1 MNKSFTLIEIL
12 IVIAVVGAL
21 STFVLV
27 GTSSITNKASNVKS
41 ITFSDSLR
49 NSLLTNLYSE
59 WKFDEGSGSN
69 SYDSWGDKNLVLG
82 ATTGSEDSDPTWM
95 SQEEC
100 ISGTCLDFSKT
111 IGEYAYGTSN
121 LQLDLT
127 NGLTIEAFFKP
138 RTTTQNGSAIF
149 MAGQESPNYIEFALC
164 FWSTGGF
171 GFSLYDYDFGTYDY
185 NSYNTSNLNL
195 IGSWHHAVYTVNFSD
210 RNIVGY
216 LDSKILNPTYYST
229 LGEIS
234 EFDYPFTIGSYIE
247 KNANFFDGKIDE
259 LKIYESVLSSY
270 KIKENYFL
278 GLNNLY
284 KNKELSQKEY
294 NQKIVKLK
302 TDIASVD

>member
-12 IVIAVVGAL
+12 IVIVVVGVL

-69 SYDSWGDKNLVLG
+69 SYDSWEDKNLVLG

-149 MAGQESPNYIEFALC
+149 MAGQESPIYVE
-164 FWSTGGF
+164 
-171 GFSLYDYDFGTYDY
+171 FSLFYRSDGGIGTDLYDETLYSYY
-185 NSYNTSNLNL
+185 NSHSINLNL
-195 IGSWHHAVYTVNFSD
+195 IGSWHHAVYTF
-210 RNIVGY
+210 NISEKTIIGY
-216 LDSKILNPTYYST
+216 LDGKVLNPTSYENYGT
-229 LGEIS
+229 ITN
-234 EFDYPFTIGSYIE
+234 EFNYPFTIGSYIE

-302 TDIASVD
+302 IDIVSVD